1 MTVHHATRPG
11 LDTVRDRL
19 WTAVRAGDEYQA
31 CATVLD
37 AVGSGLDAETVLLDV
52 IGAVQLRVGTEWA
65 ANRLTVAEE
74 HAATAIHER
83 VVAALAHHPEHRGP
97 APTRARVTVACVD
110 GEWHA
115 LPARLLAEV
124 LRRRGW
130 QVDFLGAQVPTPHLI
145 AHLHQTGSRVVALS
159 ATLSPHLPTAHAAI
173 TACQAVGV
181 PVVAGGAAFG
191 PDGRH
196 ARALGADA
204 WAAHAREA
212 AEVLDRG
219 LTRPDLPAVRQ
230 TVDDLP
236 HLTDQEYTMVVGT
249 RRELLKETL
258 VGLEDRFPPMRAYS
272 ERQRQRTAE
281 DIGHILDHLA
291 AALYVADEDLFRDFI
306 AWTADVLTARDVPAR
321 SLDPALELLAQRLQ
335 DFPRATRIL
344 ASARETL
351 ATHSPEPRKPGDG
364 QHV

>member
-1 MTVHHATRPG
+1 MTVHHATRPD

-31 CATVLD
+31 CAAVLD

-204 WAAHAREA
+204 WAAHARDA

-291 AALYVADEDLFRDFI
+291 ASLYVADEDLFRDFI

-335 DFPRATRIL
+335 DFPRATRTL

-364 QHV
+364 QHA

>member
-1 MTVHHATRPG
+1 MTVHHATRPD

-31 CATVLD
+31 CAAVLD

-204 WAAHAREA
+204 WAAHARDA

-258 VGLEDRFPPMRAYS
+258 VGLEHRFPPMRAYS

-291 AALYVADEDLFRDFI
+291 ASLYVADEDLFRDFI

-335 DFPRATRIL
+335 DFPRATRTL

-364 QHV
+364 QHA

>member
-1 MTVHHATRPG
+1 MTVHSATRPD

-97 APTRARVTVACVD
+97 APTRARITVACVD

-219 LTRPDLPAVRQ
+219 LARPGLPAVRQ

-272 ERQRQRTAE
+272 ARQRQRTAE

-364 QHV
+364 QLV